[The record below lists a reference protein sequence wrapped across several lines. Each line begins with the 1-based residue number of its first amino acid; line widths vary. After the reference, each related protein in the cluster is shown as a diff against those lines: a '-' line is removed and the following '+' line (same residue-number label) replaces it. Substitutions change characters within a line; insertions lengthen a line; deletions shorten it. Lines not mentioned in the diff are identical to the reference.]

1 MKLLRILLLIVTA
14 NLSSAYG
21 QDYLPTPAPNLVKHT
36 YYTLS
41 YNEDKEQA
49 NWVYYT
55 LTDSMI
61 LNSDEE
67 RSNRFKED
75 KMVATGSA
83 KPSDYS
89 KSGYDKGHL
98 CPAGDMGFN
107 HRAMEE
113 SFLMSNMSP
122 QAPDFNRGI
131 WKDLETDVRDWAKA
145 EHKLYIVTGPIFK
158 DDKGTIGQDGVTVPG
173 YYYKVIYDP
182 TDQPKMIAFVLPN
195 EGSTRPVSDFAVSTD
210 EVEQL
215 TGFDFFSQLPD
226 DQENYLESQARLGGW
241 FKGYTAEPTPE
252 FTQPEARGKAPD
264 AVLVKDKAQKDNTI
278 FFVLLVIIILV
289 VIVYFNFK
297 GKKRR

>member
-1 MKLLRILLLIVTA
+1 MKFLHILLLIVTA

-41 YNEDKEQA
+41 YNEEKEQA

-61 LNSDEE
+61 IYSDEE

-75 KMVATGSA
+75 KMVASGSA

-107 HRAMEE
+107 HTAMEE

-131 WKDLETDVRDWAKA
+131 WKDLETDVRNWAKA
-145 EHKLYIVTGPIFK
+145 EHKLYVVTGPIFK
-158 DDKGTIGQDGVTVPG
+158 DDKGTIGVDRVEVPG

-210 EVEQL
+210 EVEKL

-226 DQENYLESQARLGGW
+226 DQENWLESKPRLGGW
-241 FKGYTAEPTPE
+241 FEGYSEEPSPE
-252 FTQPEARGKAPD
+252 FKQPMAKE
-264 AVLVKDKAQKDNTI
+264 NTHQDVNAKNKTHKENAI
-278 FFVLLVIIILV
+278 FFIVLVIIILT
-289 VIVYFNFK
+289 VIVYINLK
-297 GKKRR
+297 GRRRR

>member
-1 MKLLRILLLIVTA
+1 MKLLQVLLLIVTA

-21 QDYLPTPAPNLVKHT
+21 QNYLPTPAPNLVKHT

-41 YNEDKEQA
+41 YNEDYEQA

-61 LNSDEE
+61 INSDEE
-67 RSNRFKED
+67 RTNRFKED
-75 KMVATGSA
+75 KMVATRSA

-89 KSGYDKGHL
+89 RSGYDKGHL

-107 HRAMEE
+107 HIAMEE

-131 WKDLETDVRDWAKA
+131 WKDLETQVRDWAKA

-158 DDKGTIGQDGVTVPG
+158 DDKGTIGQDKVEVPG

-195 EGSTRPVSDFAVSTD
+195 EGSDRPISDFAVPAD
-210 EVEQL
+210 QVEQL

-226 DQENYLESQARLGGW
+226 DQENFLESKSRLGGW
-241 FKGYTAEPTPE
+241 FKGYTEEPTPE
-252 FTQPEARGKAPD
+252 FTQPQAKGNAPEG
-264 AVLVKDKAQKDNTI
+264 VNTKDKTQRDNTT
-278 FFVLLVIIILV
+278 FFIVLILIIVL
-289 VIVYFNFK
+289 VIVYINFK
-297 GKKRR
+297 GRRGR

>member
-1 MKLLRILLLIVTA
+1 MKLLRILLLIVSV
-14 NLSSAYG
+14 NLSSAYAI
-21 QDYLPTPAPNLVKHT
+21 DYLPVPAPNLVKHT

-41 YNEDKEQA
+41 YNEDYEQA

-61 LNSDEE
+61 INSDEE
-67 RSNRFKED
+67 RTNRFKED
-75 KMVATGSA
+75 KMVATKSA

-89 KSGYDKGHL
+89 RSGYDKGHL
-98 CPAGDMGFN
+98 CPAGDMGFD
-107 HRAMEE
+107 HTAMEE

-131 WKDLETDVRDWAKA
+131 WKDLETQVREWARD

-158 DDKGTIGQDGVTVPG
+158 DDKGTIGADKVEVPG

-195 EGSTRPVSDFAVSTD
+195 EGSSRPITDFAVPAD
-210 EVEQL
+210 QVEQL

-226 DQENYLESQARLGGW
+226 DQENWLESKARLAGW

-252 FTQPEARGKAPD
+252 FTQPQAKGNAPEGVNARNKTQRDNATFFI
-264 AVLVKDKAQKDNTI
+264 VLILIIV
-278 FFVLLVIIILV
+278 LVIIYI
-289 VIVYFNFK
+289 NFK
-297 GKKRR
+297 GRRRR